1 MKIQLPKNVKYIIDK
16 LYDAGFEAYAV
27 GGCVRDSLMGVEPKD
42 WDITTNALPED
53 VKKIFSHTIDTGIK
67 HGTVSVLLDKVIY
80 EITTYRIDG
89 EYKDHRHPETVTY
102 SRVLKEDLL
111 RRDFTI
117 NAMAYNDKEGLVDEF
132 GGQEDLKK
140 GIIRCVGV
148 PKDRFT
154 EDALR
159 IMRASRFAAVLGFDI
174 DEGTCEAMKELSG
187 NLKFISAERIQAELI
202 KTITSGNPAELIRMY
217 ELGITKVILPIWDEM
232 MECEQHNPN
241 HMYTVGMHTIK
252 AMEGVH
258 NDKILRLTM
267 LFHDSAKPECKTT
280 DGDGVDHFKGHPA
293 KSAENVKRILRELK
307 MDNDTIDKVSTL
319 VSIHDTR
326 VEASPKAFRRFMNK
340 VGEKAFPY
348 FFEVQRADIMAQS
361 DYRREEKLALVDAYE
376 NVYNEI
382 IKAKDCFTLKDLAVN
397 GRDLIEKGINPG
409 PDFKRILDEMLSDV
423 IDNPEHNDKSYLMST
438 YVK

>member
-1 MKIQLPKNVKYIIDK
+1 MKIQLPTNVKYIIDK

-154 EDALR
+154 EDDRKGLETL
-159 IMRASRFAAVLGFDI
+159 V
-174 DEGTCEAMKELSG
+174 
-187 NLKFISAERIQAELI
+187 
-202 KTITSGNPAELIRMY
+202 
-217 ELGITKVILPIWDEM
+217 KVIEA
-232 MECEQHNPN
+232 
-241 HMYTVGMHTIK
+241 HM
-252 AMEGVH
+252 
-258 NDKILRLTM
+258 
-267 LFHDSAKPECKTT
+267 
-280 DGDGVDHFKGHPA
+280 
-293 KSAENVKRILRELK
+293 
-307 MDNDTIDKVSTL
+307 
-319 VSIHDTR
+319 
-326 VEASPKAFRRFMNK
+326 
-340 VGEKAFPY
+340 
-348 FFEVQRADIMAQS
+348 
-361 DYRREEKLALVDAYE
+361 
-376 NVYNEI
+376 
-382 IKAKDCFTLKDLAVN
+382 
-397 GRDLIEKGINPG
+397 
-409 PDFKRILDEMLSDV
+409 
-423 IDNPEHNDKSYLMST
+423 
-438 YVK
+438 